1 VESNLVQYKK
11 LEESRILQER
21 ILGLVRTG
29 KFGTIEQLVETLRSI
44 DSHSP
49 SIEEIREAVMAL
61 KQDEKIRLE
70 EPSFQGSFLRY
81 ISSRYYSALPLW
93 LSLLAITCSL
103 VTSFFLPNVESLSTM
118 RFVAGAAIVFI
129 IPGYAVLGLIF
140 PQKEISLIERVGL
153 SIMTSFAI
161 VAILWITLEQL
172 NLGAEINT
180 VVSSMTVAGA
190 LLMTASS
197 YQRYLIKST
206 RKRVVNT

>member
-1 VESNLVQYKK
+1 
-11 LEESRILQER
+11 
-21 ILGLVRTG
+21 
-29 KFGTIEQLVETLRSI
+29 
-44 DSHSP
+44 
-49 SIEEIREAVMAL
+49 
-61 KQDEKIRLE
+61 
-70 EPSFQGSFLRY
+70 
-81 ISSRYYSALPLW
+81 
-93 LSLLAITCSL
+93 
-103 VTSFFLPNVESLSTM
+103 M
-118 RFVAGAAIVFI
+118 RFVAGGAIVFI

-172 NLGAEINT
+172 HLGAEINT
-180 VVSSMTVAGA
+180 VVSSMAVAGA